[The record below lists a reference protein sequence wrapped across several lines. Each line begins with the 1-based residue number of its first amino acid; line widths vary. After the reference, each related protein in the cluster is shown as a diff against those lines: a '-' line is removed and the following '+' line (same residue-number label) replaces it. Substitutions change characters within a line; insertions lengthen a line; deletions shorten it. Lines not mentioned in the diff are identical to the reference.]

1 MTTFILL
8 LGRWWSWF
16 KPRCDKESRLNEVNF
31 YISILILSLFL
42 FLFGS
47 RKMFFVL
54 RETRLNEF
62 IKRRNVAAAT
72 FRSRR
77 IDVDCS
83 VRNEFH
89 WIAQEAQFS
98 NEK

>member
-1 MTTFILL
+1 
-8 LGRWWSWF
+8 
-16 KPRCDKESRLNEVNF
+16 
-31 YISILILSLFL
+31 
-42 FLFGS
+42 
-47 RKMFFVL
+47 MFFLL

-83 VRNEFH
+83 VKNEFH